1 MQIKDGFTVEA
12 PPDTVWAFIH
22 DIPRVSACVP
32 GASDVAET
40 ETDVYEGK
48 LKAKVGA
55 VRAAFTGK
63 ATITER
69 VAPEHLSASFKADDR
84 ALASSVTGTFTVRL
98 TAVEAGTQVDYDIDV
113 AMRGRLAQIGFTAV
127 QQTAKRLTVEF
138 VKCLQ
143 ATLTENAEP

>member
-32 GASDVAET
+32 GAAGVAET
-40 ETDVYEGK
+40 EPDVYAGK
-48 LKAKVGA
+48 LTAKVGA
-55 VRAAFTGK
+55 VRAAFTGQ

-69 VAPEHLSASFKADDR
+69 VVPERLSASFKADDR
-84 ALASSVTGTFTVRL
+84 ALASSVTGTFTVQV

-127 QQTAKRLTVEF
+127 QQTAKRLTAEF

-143 ATLTENAEP
+143 ATLLEGGAT